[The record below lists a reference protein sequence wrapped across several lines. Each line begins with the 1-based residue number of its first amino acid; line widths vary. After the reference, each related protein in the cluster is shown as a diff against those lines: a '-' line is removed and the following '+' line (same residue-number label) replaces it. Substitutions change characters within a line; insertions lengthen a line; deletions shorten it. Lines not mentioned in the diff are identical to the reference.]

1 MLWFLVIMLHCVK
14 LSSKRG
20 FVSVGCLY
28 HCHFLNSQW
37 SCKNCC
43 SCFDWQILIGTCLCH
58 SAEKEWGDGIRGLSL
73 SAARYALMRLEEG
86 PPHTKN
92 WRYDTRMLCCCTMT
106 LITVGINH
114 MSVRFLI
121 YSRNRTLLVTAV
133 GESSICK
140 FILTSTFL
148 AIFFSF
154 SPSKQGLLLGH
165 LSLSFPRGFICL
177 FTALPVLFI
186 SLLFFFYSV
195 LSLPLLSDLPSLQA
209 SAAGAGQYR
218 CRAKCGAAS
227 SAFTDQPAE
236 GRQRSNY
243 CWDSSRGHVLEQ
255 LWTGAA
261 CRAGNVVNDSLY
273 LFSHWNLLNFSAQC
287 IATTTDQYLHYC
299 R

>member
-1 MLWFLVIMLHCVK
+1 MLWFLVIMLHYVK

-92 WRYDTRMLCCCTMT
+92 WRYDTRMLCCSTMT
-106 LITVGINH
+106 LITVEINP
-114 MSVRFLI
+114 MSVRVLI

-148 AIFFSF
+148 AIFFS
-154 SPSKQGLLLGH
+154 
-165 LSLSFPRGFICL
+165 LSLLPNKDWHLAISAFPF
-177 FTALPVLFI
+177 PVALFI
-186 SLLFFFYSV
+186 FSFLFYFFLLRLITSSPLWSPFSSGLSCWCWSVQMQSKVWSSLVCFHWPTSWR
-195 LSLPLLSDLPSLQA
+195 QA
-209 SAAGAGQYR
+209 
-218 CRAKCGAAS
+218 K
-227 SAFTDQPAE
+227 
-236 GRQRSNY
+236 
-243 CWDSSRGHVLEQ
+243 V
-255 LWTGAA
+255 
-261 CRAGNVVNDSLY
+261 
-273 LFSHWNLLNFSAQC
+273 
-287 IATTTDQYLHYC
+287 
-299 R
+299 

>member
-121 YSRNRTLLVTAV
+121 YSHNRTLLVTAV

-148 AIFFSF
+148 AIFFLF
-154 SPSKQGLLLGH
+154 
-165 LSLSFPRGFICL
+165 LSFQTRTYLAISAFPFPVAL
-177 FTALPVLFI
+177 FVFSQLFLFF
-186 SLLFFFYSV
+186 SFLFYFFFYSV